1 MKLEFVNPG
10 FSYSL
15 DSMMLFEESNQS
27 DWWRDANF
35 YFYPMLK
42 KEELRALPMSERRA
56 YYQSKLEPFWVEKQ
70 TEFAEKLDR
79 WNAHWQKHEGV
90 IAQALSEGFDRDL
103 SGKLEKIQGRMAL
116 GNVCPRFLEQQ
127 AFDVFWM
134 NSERGAMGISM
145 HEITHFIWFD
155 AWNKH
160 FGDAPAEYEQP
171 NLKWIL
177 SEMAVY
183 PFLSDPR
190 LIPLNPYYPEEKGGC
205 VAGAGKCQP
214 DYLAAAALRSS
225 RTGCRNPDDSV
236 RSGGEKLRS
245 SCYRSSAFLPAGTT
259 LRSAH
264 IRGRRGC

>member
-205 VAGAGKCQP
+205 VYPYFYNMKLEGAP
-214 DYLAAAALRSS
+214 VL
-225 RTGCRNPDDSV
+225 
-236 RSGGEKLRS
+236 E
-245 SCYRSSAFLPAGTT
+245 T
-259 LRSAH
+259 LRRMYRENSLTDFMEAAYAYCQLHEKEIRAH
-264 IRGRRGC
+264 IAAEESKGIS